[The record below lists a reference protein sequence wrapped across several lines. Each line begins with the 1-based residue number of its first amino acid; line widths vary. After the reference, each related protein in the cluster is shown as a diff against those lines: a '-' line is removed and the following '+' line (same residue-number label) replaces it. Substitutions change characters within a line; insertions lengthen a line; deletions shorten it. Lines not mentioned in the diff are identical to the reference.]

1 MLKSDGFLLN
11 DALISVLI
19 TSLIAVIVYSCIVV
33 HVKVQ
38 EKLREESQ
46 IMQNDFDQFF
56 QEIDLCETIEEQ
68 YELIIY

>member
-1 MLKSDGFLLN
+1 LKSDGFLLN

-38 EKLREESQ
+38 KKLREESQ

-68 YELIIY
+68 Y

>member
-46 IMQNDFDQFF
+46 IIQNDFDQFF

-68 YELIIY
+68 Y

>member
-1 MLKSDGFLLN
+1 MEDLLRNDGFLLN

-56 QEIDLCETIEEQ
+56 QEMDLCETIEEQ
-68 YELIIY
+68 Y

>member
-1 MLKSDGFLLN
+1 MLKSNGFLLN

-68 YELIIY
+68 Y

>member
-1 MLKSDGFLLN
+1 MLKNNGFLLN

-46 IMQNDFDQFF
+46 IMQTDFDQFF

-68 YELIIY
+68 Y

>member
-46 IMQNDFDQFF
+46 ILQNDFDQFF

-68 YELIIY
+68 Y

>member
-33 HVKVQ
+33 HVKIQ

-68 YELIIY
+68 Y

>member
-1 MLKSDGFLLN
+1 MLKNNGFLLN

-68 YELIIY
+68 Y

>member
-19 TSLIAVIVYSCIVV
+19 TSLIAVIVYSCLVV

-68 YELIIY
+68 Y